1 LKRVMGE
8 AWELKPMGED
18 ESFHEEKLISFTEE
32 SRWVKWV
39 RWAVYA
45 VLIIGAHVYLGFSIA
60 YSFQGALFPVVMFS
74 LIYLYIA
81 CWLINRFIVQPMYR
95 NNEEAFDNFGR
106 SLVRVFTW
114 SLFWGISVLP
124 TVIAILVLGGFFGW
138 IIYDASGNEAR
149 LRSMGGIIMYV
160 ILCVLMSANPHRIKW
175 RPVIGGVVQQF
186 VIGLIVLKWDDG
198 REALS
203 WASDQ
208 VVTFL
213 DYTMVG
219 TAFTYGFVSEPPNIC
234 GFGSIFLYTSLQI
247 IIYFGSIVAVL
258 YYLGVIEAVLKV
270 VAIGMQ
276 YTLGT
281 TAAESL
287 NAAACIFLGQT
298 EAAILIQP
306 ALETMT
312 ASEVHAVMTAG
323 FACIAGSLFSAY
335 ISFGA
340 CPSYLLSASV
350 MSAGASLGVAKLL
363 YPEIQVSSQKR
374 IQDFKFAKMEETN
387 ILECISNG
395 AVHSAKFVFEI
406 GANLI
411 VYLAL
416 LACLNSSIG
425 YLGGLVGYPEL
436 TFNEILGYCFFPL
449 AYMMGASDAPDSAT
463 NIDETL
469 KVAQL
474 MGMKTVLNEFI
485 AYQSLADMIRAG
497 TLTGARAQM
506 IATYALCGFSNISM
520 IGSQLGILG
529 GMCPKRK
536 AVFAKVVVRAL
547 IAGSITCFM
556 TACTAGVLVDIP
568 MSCDPTSNDNC
579 LNLDDVVSFWKN
591 RQNFTS
597 LF

>member
-1 LKRVMGE
+1 MGE

-18 ESFHEEKLISFTEE
+18 ESFDEDKLITFKEEK
-32 SRWVKWV
+32 RWVKWV
-39 RWAVYA
+39 QWALA
-45 VLIIGAHVYLGFSIA
+45 TAIIIGAHIYLCFSIA
-60 YSFQGALFPVVMFS
+60 YSFEGALFPVVMFS

-81 CWLINRFIVQPMYR
+81 CYLIYRYIVKPVYAK
-95 NNEEAFDNFGR
+95 NEEAFDNCGHGIE
-106 SLVRVFTW
+106 RVFTW
-114 SLFWGISVLP
+114 SLFCNIPVLP
-124 TVIAILVLGGFFGW
+124 SVIAIIVLGGFFGW
-138 IIYDASGNEAR
+138 IIWDASGNEAR
-149 LRSMGGIIMYV
+149 LRSFGGIIMYV
-160 ILCVLMSANPHRIKW
+160 VLCVIMSANPHRIKW

-186 VIGLIVLKWDDG
+186 IIGLIVLKWDGG
-198 REALS
+198 RDALS

-219 TAFTYGFVSEPPNIC
+219 TAFTYGFVSDPPNIC

-247 IIYFGSIVAVL
+247 IIYFGAIVSVL

-270 VAIGMQ
+270 VGLLMQ
-276 YTLGT
+276 YSLGT
-281 TAAESL
+281 TSAESL

-298 EAAILIQP
+298 EAAILIEP

-312 ASEVHAVMTAG
+312 SSEIHAVMTAG

-363 YPEIQVSSQKR
+363 YPEIQVSSQKK
-374 IQDFKFAKMEETN
+374 ISDFKFKKMEETN

-395 AVHSAKFVFEI
+395 AVHSSKFVFEI

-416 LACLNSSIG
+416 LAFLNASIAW
-425 YLGGLVGYPEL
+425 LGGLVGYPEL
-436 TFNEILGYCFFPL
+436 SFNEILGYCFFPL
-449 AYMMGASDAPDSAT
+449 AYMMGASDAPDPQV
-463 NIDETL
+463 NLDETL

-485 AYQSLADMIRAG
+485 AYQSLADMIRSG

-536 AVFAKVVVRAL
+536 ATFAKVVIRAL
-547 IAGSITCFM
+547 VAGSVTCFM
-556 TACTAGVLVDIP
+556 TACVAGVLVDIP
-568 MSCDPTSNDNC
+568 VSCPPNSNDDC
-579 LNLDDVVSFWKN
+579 LNLDAVVEYFKN
-591 RQNFTS
+591 KQNETAS